1 MASKRFTTYIAIFNV
16 LMVFLLFLSSM
27 FVLFILD
34 GKIVEDIGIYID
46 YGFPYTDFPPP
57 TVHAPLL
64 NYPLFVFIFALIGN
78 AVLILLLRRENKAEF
93 RSKITF

>member
-1 MASKRFTTYIAIFNV
+1 MASKRFTTYTAIFNGV
-16 LMVFLLFLSSM
+16 MVILLFLSSM
-27 FVLFILD
+27 FVLFILN
-34 GKIVEDIGIYID
+34 GKIVEEIGIYID

-78 AVLILLLRRENKAEF
+78 AVLILLLRRESKAEL
-93 RSKITF
+93 RSKISF